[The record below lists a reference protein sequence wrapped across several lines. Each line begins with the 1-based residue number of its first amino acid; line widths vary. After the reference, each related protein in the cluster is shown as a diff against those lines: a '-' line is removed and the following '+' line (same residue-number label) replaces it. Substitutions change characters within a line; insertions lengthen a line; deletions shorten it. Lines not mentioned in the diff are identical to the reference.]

1 MTANTTNEVRLK
13 IRGTQIT
20 PDGEKDT
27 IELITEGKCYEKNN
41 CTFLVYDESE
51 ISGME
56 GSTTTLKIE
65 DTKIMM
71 KRFGAAESKLI
82 FEKGVKHISVYQT
95 MYGNMD
101 MEVTTS
107 QIDIKKDK
115 RGLKKINLSYKLGVC
130 GNTNIK
136 NKLSVE
142 VM

>member
-1 MTANTTNEVRLK
+1 MNQVKLK
-13 IRGTQIT
+13 IKGTQIT

-27 IELITEGKCYEKNN
+27 IELTTQGKCYEKND

-51 ISGME
+51 ISGMQ
-56 GSTTTLKIE
+56 GSTTTLKISDE
-65 DTKIMM
+65 KVTM
-71 KRFGAAESKLI
+71 KRFGANESKLI

-101 MEVTTS
+101 MEVVTT

-130 GNTNIK
+130 GNADIK
-136 NKLSVE
+136 NKLCVE